1 MITYGILS
9 TTADTE
15 KSLLRELWEYFYDT
29 YFNPSEY
36 YENLNVGTGT
46 MLSVRVIILGLCIGI
61 CVAAF
66 AAVFNKRVLGDVVRK
81 ILGMEAL
88 SPESALTLEE
98 LGFENKPIIRLAVRK
113 STSLRRVVKCVE
125 EQEFDKNQAEKLK
138 EYQQE
143 RKKNKKAPKFKEQ
156 IYKINPYADRF
167 YIPEDMKYT
176 ADIKFEKK
184 GNSWAGAIIF
194 SLIMVVVFVAILVA
208 LPHIFELLNDLA
220 GSIDTTPDNII

>member
-1 MITYGILS
+1 M
-9 TTADTE
+9 
-15 KSLLRELWEYFYDT
+15 
-29 YFNPSEY
+29 
-36 YENLNVGTGT
+36 
-46 MLSVRVIILGLCIGI
+46 
-61 CVAAF
+61 
-66 AAVFNKRVLGDVVRK
+66 
-81 ILGMEAL
+81 
-88 SPESALTLEE
+88 
-98 LGFENKPIIRLAVRK
+98 
-113 STSLRRVVKCVE
+113 VKCVE

-143 RKKNKKAPKFKEQ
+143 RKENKKAPKFKEQ
-156 IYKINPYADRF
+156 VYKINPYADRF